1 MKQRNRLPLS
11 AGYGGL
17 SFTVAILAYILVS
30 LVASL
35 IINAFNLNGT
45 EASKYI
51 GFLASPVAIAVALA
65 FVFGY
70 LRQPVGVVL
79 PVKTHAKYYL
89 IGAMLIFGLLFS
101 LNSVNELLIGLFE
114 KLGYVRK
121 PGIVPNLQGWRIIP
135 AIIVV
140 AVLPA
145 VFEEA
150 LFRGVVLN
158 NTQEGAGSVC
168 SVFLVGFLFCLYHG
182 SVEQTVYQ
190 FICGCLFTLLA
201 VRSRSVMPTIVI
213 HFINNALI
221 LILYACGLVNEQ
233 TGMLAI
239 SQTAQTV
246 ITVLSACCLVGA
258 LVWLILDKTELKK
271 RQKGGVKSFF
281 IFAAL
286 GIFVMVV
293 IWISGLF
300 V

>member
-11 AGYGGL
+11 AGCGGL
-17 SFTVAILAYILVS
+17 SFTAAILAYILVS
-30 LVASL
+30 LIASS
-35 IINAFNLNGT
+35 IIYAFDLNGT

-51 GFLASPVAIAVALA
+51 GYLVSPVAIAIALA

-70 LRQPVGVVL
+70 FRQPVKSVL
-79 PVKTHAKYYL
+79 PVKTHIKYYL
-89 IGAMLIFGLLFS
+89 IGVMLIFGLLFS
-101 LNSVNELLIGLFE
+101 LNSVNDLLIGLFE

-121 PGIVPNLQGWRIIP
+121 PGIVPNLQGWRIVP

-140 AVLPA
+140 AVFPA

-150 LFRGVVLN
+150 LFRGAVLN
-158 NTQEGAGSVC
+158 NAQEGAGSVS

-201 VRSRSVMPTIVI
+201 VRSRSVMPTVVI

-221 LILYACGLVNEQ
+221 LILYYCGLVNGE
-233 TGMLAI
+233 TGMLDV

-246 ITVLSACCLVGA
+246 ITVLSACCLAGA
-258 LVWLILDKTELKK
+258 TVWLILDKTELKK
-271 RQKGGVKSFF
+271 RRKGGVKNFF
-281 IFAAL
+281 MCAAL
-286 GIFVMVV
+286 GIVVMVV
-293 IWISGLF
+293 IWITGLF